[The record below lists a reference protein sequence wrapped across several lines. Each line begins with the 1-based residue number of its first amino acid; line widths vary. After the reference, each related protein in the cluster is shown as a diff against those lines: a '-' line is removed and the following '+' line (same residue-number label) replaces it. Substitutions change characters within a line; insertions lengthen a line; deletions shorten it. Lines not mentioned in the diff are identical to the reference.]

1 MTLEQGSIISSLA
14 AILATQPSTMRL
26 RYTNGVLPINYKS
39 QPEKETQNEQNQNI
53 FNPANNHDYK
63 KGNENSLLQWHL
75 SQSRTSPPPFFF
87 LFFKLLQK
95 HLKENGSEK
104 TICNGIQTVVDSF
117 KLQNLNEKTILVAE
131 KMNTITSSFFLF
143 AIEEKPRDFQL
154 N

>member
-1 MTLEQGSIISSLA
+1 MVFYQSTTKVNQKRKHNMSKTKTSS
-14 AILATQPSTMRL
+14 TQQTIMITKMVMRTA
-26 RYTNGVLPINYKS
+26 YFS
-39 QPEKETQNEQNQNI
+39 DI
-53 FNPANNHDYK
+53 FRNH
-63 KGNENSLLQWHL
+63 GLLLHH
-75 SQSRTSPPPFFF
+75 FFL

-104 TICNGIQTVVDSF
+104 TTTCNGIQTVVDSF

-131 KMNTITSSFFLF
+131 KMNTITSFFFLF

>member
-1 MTLEQGSIISSLA
+1 MVFYQSTTKVNQKRKHNMSKTKTSS
-14 AILATQPSTMRL
+14 TQQTIMITKKVMRTA
-26 RYTNGVLPINYKS
+26 YFS
-39 QPEKETQNEQNQNI
+39 DI
-53 FNPANNHDYK
+53 FRNH
-63 KGNENSLLQWHL
+63 GLLLHH
-75 SQSRTSPPPFFF
+75 FFF

-131 KMNTITSSFFLF
+131 KMNTITSFFFFLPLKKNLEIF
-143 AIEEKPRDFQL
+143 